1 MITDETLIAYLDGEL
16 DPHRSAELSI
26 ALATDTALAERLD
39 QHRAAADQVRAFF
52 GQAIAEPVPERL
64 QLAVAGADNVVGFHP
79 RPRPVRHPV
88 WWGAAAAA
96 SLAVG
101 VFLGRSLPSDT
112 AWVDQD
118 LATRG
123 ALTTALDRQLS
134 GDAGAVQIGL
144 TFRST
149 DGAFCRTFSTRQGGS
164 AGLACRTGAGWR
176 VRMMAP
182 AAAKQ
187 DGPYRMA
194 ASPVPAQIAA
204 LAQSL
209 ADGPALDRA
218 QEAMARRN
226 GWK

>member
-16 DPHRSAELSI
+16 NPHRSEELATALVADS
-26 ALATDTALAERLD
+26 ALAKRLD
-39 QHRAAADQVRAFF
+39 QHRAAANQVRAFF
-52 GQAIAEPVPERL
+52 GQTIDAPMPVRL
-64 QLAVAGADNVVGFHP
+64 QLAVTGADNVVGF
-79 RPRPVRHPV
+79 RLKPRPVPHPV

-101 VFLGRSLPSDT
+101 VFVGRSLPSDT
-112 AWVDQD
+112 ALVDQD

-134 GDAGAVQIGL
+134 GDAGAVRIGL

-149 DGAFCRTFSTRQGGS
+149 DGAFCRTFSSRQGGS
-164 AGLACRTGAGWR
+164 AGLACRAGAGWR
-176 VRMMAP
+176 VRIIVP
-182 AAAKQ
+182 GAAKQ

-194 ASPVPAQIAA
+194 ASPVPVEISA

-209 ADGPALDRA
+209 ADGPALNRP
-218 QEAMARRN
+218 QEAMARRY